1 MALTGIQIYK
11 YLAKTNCKECG
22 FPTCLAF
29 AMKLAQKQVELD
41 KCPSISD
48 DVKAILAEESA
59 PPIRKVVIGT
69 GDTQLEVGEETVLFR
84 HEKTFVHP
92 PGITLEIEDTLSA
105 DELQNKINQ
114 AKAAAFERVGQQLR
128 FGLIM
133 VKNASQDKDKF
144 ITAVKAVQEGV
155 DLPLILASENPEAI
169 GAALDETAPNKPLIY
184 AATSDNYEA
193 MAELAKK
200 HACPLAV
207 FHSDGL
213 DKLAELSEKVLDLGV
228 KDIILDPGINS
239 LGATI
244 AQLTQIRRAALKKS
258 AKALGFPV
266 MVYAGPEG
274 IDPTQ
279 EAVRAGVYIMK
290 YASVIVLRSIENWQ
304 ALPIFTLTQNI
315 YTDPQQPL
323 QVEEDVY
330 KIGEP
335 DENSPIIIT
344 TNFSLTYFIV
354 AGEIE
359 NSKIPSWLLI
369 ADVEGM
375 SVLTAWAADKF
386 NADKIAKVVN
396 TCGIKE
402 KAKNRK
408 LVLPGAVSILSG
420 EVAEL
425 LPDWNVVVGPRE
437 ASNLPKFMKDQASQA
452 SLA

>member
-48 DVKAILAEESA
+48 DVKAVLAEESA

-69 GDTQLEVGEETVLFR
+69 GGTQLEVGEETVLFR

-92 PGITLEIEDTLSA
+92 PGITLQIEDTLSA
-105 DELQNKINQ
+105 DELQMQIKQ
-114 AKAAAFERVGQQLR
+114 AKAASFERVGQQLR
-128 FGLIM
+128 LGLIM
-133 VKNASQDKDKF
+133 VKNVSQNKDKF
-144 ITAVKAVQEGV
+144 LQAINAVQQGT
-155 DLPLILASENPEAI
+155 DLPLVLASENPGVM
-169 GAALDETAPNKPLIY
+169 GAALDVAAKNKPLIY
-184 AATSDNYEA
+184 AATSANYEA
-193 MAELAKK
+193 MVELAKK

-207 FHSDGL
+207 SNSEGL
-213 DKLAELSEKVLDLGV
+213 DKLTELAEKVMALGI
-228 KDIILDPGINS
+228 KDIVLDPGIHS
-239 LGATI
+239 LGTTL
-244 AQLTQIRRAALKKS
+244 AQLTQIRRAALNKS
-258 AKALGFPV
+258 AKGLGFPV
-266 MVYAGPEG
+266 MVYAGAEG
-274 IDPTQ
+274 VDPTQ
-279 EAVRAGVYIMK
+279 EAVRTGIYVMR
-290 YASVIVLRSIENWQ
+290 YAAVIVLRSIENWQ

-335 DENSPIIIT
+335 DENSPILIT

-359 NSKIPSWLLI
+359 NSKIHSWLLI

-402 KAKNRK
+402 QTKNRK
-408 LVLPGAVSILSG
+408 LVIPGAVSVLSG

-425 LPDWNVVVGPRE
+425 LPDWNIVVGPRE
-437 ASNLPKFMKDQASQA
+437 ASNLPKFIKNQT
-452 SLA
+452 SLV